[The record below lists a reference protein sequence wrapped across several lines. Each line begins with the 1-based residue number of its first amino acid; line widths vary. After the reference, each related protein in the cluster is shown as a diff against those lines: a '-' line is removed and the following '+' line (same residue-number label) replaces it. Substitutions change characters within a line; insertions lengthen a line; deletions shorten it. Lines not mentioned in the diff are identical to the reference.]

1 MSVIDECVRVIS
13 MIYKARS
20 ELFKNTKIDRKF
32 RKEYLKKYDEILNRQ
47 YELLWNLVEDLTDN

>member
-1 MSVIDECVRVIS
+1 

>member
-1 MSVIDECVRVIS
+1 MPVIEDCVQVIS
-13 MIYKARS
+13 MIYEARS

-32 RKEYLKKYDEILNRQ
+32 REEYLKKYDEILNRQ